1 MKDLIANEEMIKAHN
16 DDISNKLRQQKED
29 YDKLLSG
36 KMEAEEI
43 LRLETQRL
51 TEDTATVTEQD
62 AKLEELR
69 KMIAE
74 EQAVVDDLAEK
85 LDEER
90 ATKTK
95 EEARNRLL
103 QQQFTALTAKKEFI
117 DTEYDYSKS
126 VEGVGKNLN
135 VFSEIIRSNNTV
147 NETVTGFIGKVDVVS
162 KEVEKINALKF
173 TGGF

>member
-1 MKDLIANEEMIKAHN
+1 MAD
-16 DDISNKLRQQKED
+16 
-29 YDKLLSG
+29 
-36 KMEAEEI
+36 
-43 LRLETQRL
+43 
-51 TEDTATVTEQD
+51 
-62 AKLEELR
+62 LR
-69 KMIAE
+69 KQIEE
-74 EQAVVDDLAEK
+74 EQAVVDDLTEK
-85 LDEER
+85 LDEGR
-90 ATKTK
+90 KVRTT
-95 EEARNRLL
+95 EEARNRHL

-135 VFSEIIRSNNTV
+135 VFSEIIRSNQTV